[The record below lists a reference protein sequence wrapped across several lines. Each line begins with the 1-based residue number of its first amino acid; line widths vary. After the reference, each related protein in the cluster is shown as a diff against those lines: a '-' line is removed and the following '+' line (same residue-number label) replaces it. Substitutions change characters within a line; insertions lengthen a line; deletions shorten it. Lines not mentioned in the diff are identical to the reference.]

1 MREGILQEDID
12 RIWDHIQLSELAGKT
27 LLITG
32 GTGLIGSYFLY
43 TIKKLNEIFGYKTR
57 VYVVV
62 HNGIPGWLSFLDGV
76 AWAEIIK
83 GDLSD
88 ASFCASLPC
97 ADYIVHAAGYGQP
110 GMFLQDKLR
119 TIRMNTRAT
128 DILLSKL
135 AEGGKFLFVSTS
147 EIYSGS
153 RNIPYMESDYGCT
166 TPQHRRGCYIEGKRC
181 GEAICMAYREKGVN
195 VIIGRVSLAYGP
207 GFKKGDKRVLNDF
220 IEKGETGVIQLLDSG
235 SSGRIYCY
243 AADTVEMLWNVLL
256 RGTQPV
262 YNIGGE
268 SQTTILGLA
277 EKIAGIMNARVEIP
291 DVSAGLEDAPEAV
304 GMNID
309 RVKRE
314 FRKKE
319 FVPLDEGL
327 QRTVL
332 WYKNE
337 YKKI

>member
-1 MREGILQEDID
+1 MEQRILEEDIN
-12 RIWDHIQLSELAGKT
+12 RIWGHIQLSELSGKSI
-27 LLITG
+27 LITG

-43 TIKKLNEIFGYKTR
+43 TLKKLNNVSRYKTK
-57 VYVVV
+57 VYVVI
-62 HNGIPGWLSFLDGV
+62 HNGIPGWLSFLDDSE
-76 AWAEIIK
+76 WAEIIK

-88 ASFCASLPC
+88 ASFCESLPC
-97 ADYIVHAAGYGQP
+97 SDYIIHAAGYGQP
-110 GMFLQDKLR
+110 GMFLQDKIK
-119 TIRMNTRAT
+119 TIRMNAQTT

-135 AEGGKFLFVSTS
+135 TSDGKFLFVSTS

-153 RNIPYMESDYGCT
+153 PNIPYTEKDYGCT
-166 TPQHRRGCYIEGKRC
+166 TPQHGRGCYIEGKRC
-181 GEAICMAYREKGVN
+181 GEAICMAYRERGRN
-195 VIIGRVSLAYGP
+195 VKIGRVSLAYGP
-207 GFKKGDKRVLNDF
+207 CFKKGDKRVLNNF
-220 IEKGETGVIQLLDSG
+220 IEKGTTGVIKLLDSG

-256 RGTQPV
+256 RGTEPV

-277 EKIAGIMNARVEIP
+277 EKIAGIMNVSVEIP
-291 DVSAGLEDAPEAV
+291 DVSEGLAEAPEAV

-309 RVKRE
+309 KVKLE
-314 FRKKE
+314 FGKRE

-332 WYKNE
+332 WYQNE
-337 YKKI
+337 YRQL